1 VPSGGE
7 GSTAAEVKSAAARKE
22 PILLQWWE
30 PTWLASIYNLKR
42 VTLDEEGEGC
52 KLAEAAGIASK
63 KAFDCK
69 SKGIDIVKFGW
80 PGLKDKWPAAH
91 RFLKVYQI
99 TNEQQGPLAMAV
111 ETEGKK
117 ASEVAKKWVD
127 ENEAVWKPWVDQAT
141 Q

>member
-1 VPSGGE
+1 MVG
-7 GSTAAEVKSAAARKE
+7 AD
-22 PILLQWWE
+22 
-30 PTWLASIYNLKR
+30 LKR
-42 VTLDEEGEGC
+42 VTLDDEGEGC
-52 KLAEAAGIASK
+52 KLAETAGITSK

-69 SKGIDIVKFGW
+69 SKGIDIVKFAW